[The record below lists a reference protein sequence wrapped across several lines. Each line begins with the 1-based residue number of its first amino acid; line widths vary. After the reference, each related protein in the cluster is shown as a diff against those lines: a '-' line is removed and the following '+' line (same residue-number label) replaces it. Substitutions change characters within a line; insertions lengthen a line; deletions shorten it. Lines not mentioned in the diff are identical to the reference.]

1 MLGVVMPQGKCW
13 GKQNSIRR
21 EGEGRETKKE
31 GRRISVGITKRLS
44 ATPSGRG
51 PQELLTQENQNC
63 EFTVYSLVSTGALAR
78 TKEGNKQKNLRS
90 KILSRAHLLL
100 VSSSAETTGLTG
112 ARTTGHR
119 AASIKTEV
127 ILETTG
133 RVKAASRLGPESRR

>member
-1 MLGVVMPQGKCW
+1 MGVGWVLGVVMPQGKCW

-78 TKEGNKQKNLRS
+78 TKEGNKQTKKS
-90 KILSRAHLLL
+90 KKQNSLKSSSFIGIKFSRDDRAHW
-100 VSSSAETTGLTG
+100 S
-112 ARTTGHR
+112 
-119 AASIKTEV
+119 
-127 ILETTG
+127 
-133 RVKAASRLGPESRR
+133 